1 MHYKLLRFSQNDST
15 RRFVFQRVLG
25 NRTAAEQYTVIAD
38 VALARTFHIP
48 LQELPSLCSRLLE
61 AGPEDS
67 GSGTILL
74 TDADLRAQAAAN
86 LSAAQEAEAKRVLRS
101 QRGAIAAAK
110 GIADNP
116 PREIRSSPFHR
127 RGNS

>member
-25 NRTAAEQYTVIAD
+25 NRTASEQYTVIAD
-38 VALARTFHIP
+38 VALARTFHIS

>member
-25 NRTAAEQYTVIAD
+25 NRTASEQYTVIAD
-38 VALARTFHIP
+38 VALARTFHIS

-127 RGNS
+127 GGNS